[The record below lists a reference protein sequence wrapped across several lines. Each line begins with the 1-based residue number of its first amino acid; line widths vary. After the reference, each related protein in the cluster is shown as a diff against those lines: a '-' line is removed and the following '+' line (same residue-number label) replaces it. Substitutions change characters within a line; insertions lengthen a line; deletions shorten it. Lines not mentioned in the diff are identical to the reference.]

1 MQSKAGQFAFGVAE
15 PHNTRPHRQ
24 TPCGNPVVSPQ
35 AAWPVSIKTP
45 GVHMTKFLSKT
56 LTAAAIAVALTGSAI
71 AADQPAAK
79 PAAPVAKPAQVAA
92 PGAPAKP
99 AVDTAA
105 IDAKFKG
112 DKKAEYS
119 YMVGMDV
126 ARGLTQVK
134 DEIDVAIVVQA
145 LQASL
150 KGEKTT
156 LTEQESLAVR
166 QEFMEKLRSKQAA
179 KSKEE
184 AEKTQKEGDD
194 FLAQNKSKKG
204 VKVTES
210 GLQYEV
216 VKEGSG
222 TKPAKTDTVTVDYTG
237 TKIDGTK
244 FDSSVD
250 RGQPAKFPLGN
261 VIPGWTEGLQLMAP
275 GANYKFYIPAKLAY
289 GEHGPPSIGPN
300 ATLIFDVKLISVEK
314 ATEAKPVIAPPKPA
328 DGKSGAKPAEPVK
341 Q

>member
-1 MQSKAGQFAFGVAE
+1 MTQFL
-15 PHNTRPHRQ
+15 R
-24 TPCGNPVVSPQ
+24 
-35 AAWPVSIKTP
+35 
-45 GVHMTKFLSKT
+45 KT
-56 LTAAAIAVALTGSAI
+56 LTAAAIAAVFAAGSAS
-71 AADQPAAK
+71 AADPQPAAK
-79 PAAPVAKPAQVAA
+79 PAPAA
-92 PGAPAKP
+92 PGAHPAQMTAPGAAAAAAKP

-126 ARGLTQVK
+126 GRGLGSIK
-134 DEIDVAIVVQA
+134 DEVDINIVIQA

-156 LTEQESLAVR
+156 LTEPEALSVR
-166 QEFMEKLRSKQAA
+166 QEFMQKLQAKQAA
-179 KSKEE
+179 KSKED
-184 AEKTQKEGDD
+184 AEKNQKEGDD
-194 FLAQNKSKKG
+194 FLAKNKTKKG

-216 VKEGSG
+216 IKEGSG
-222 TKPAKTDTVTVDYTG
+222 AKPKATDTVKVDYTG

-250 RGQPAKFPLGN
+250 RGQPATFPLNG
-261 VIPGWTEGLQLMAP
+261 VIPGWTEGVQLMTP
-275 GANYKFYIPAKLAY
+275 GSEYKFYVPAKLAY
-289 GEHGPPSIGPN
+289 GERGPGTIGPN
-300 ATLIFDVKLISVEK
+300 ATLIFDVKLISIEPP
-314 ATEAKPVIAPPKPA
+314 AANAAPAAGKPTIVPPKG
-328 DGKSGAKPAEPVK
+328 DAKPAAQK